1 MVKPFAAAPS
11 ASSAAEAEDKQPINL
26 DEENLEKAFN
36 MMIQMMSN
44 KEVDD
49 M

>member
-11 ASSAAEAEDKQPINL
+11 ASSAAEAEETQPINL
-26 DEENLEKAFN
+26 DEENLEKAFSL
-36 MMIQMMSN
+36 MLQMMNN

>member
-1 MVKPFAAAPS
+1 MVKPFVAAPS
-11 ASSAAEAEDKQPINL
+11 ASSEAEAEEKQPINL
-26 DEENLEKAFN
+26 DEENLEKAFSL
-36 MMIQMMSN
+36 MLQMMNN